1 MTTSSPQ
8 KPERILLTGPTGFI
22 GKRLLYV
29 LDARGFQVR
38 CLVRPGETLDLSVP
52 LNHPWKSC
60 MRTCWNRTPCRRL
73 WMAWMLPTTWC
84 IPWAAAA
91 SARPWRLKKKTE
103 KAAKNF
109 REAAEQAGL
118 RRIIYLGGLGDET
131 DRLSHHLVL
140 AAMKWPAFFNLEK

>member
-52 LNHPWKSC
+52 LNHPG
-60 MRTCWNRTPCRRL
+60 NRVCGLAGTGH
-73 WMAWMLPTTWC
+73 LPSALDSMD
-84 IPWAAAA
+84 AAYYLVHSMGGRNIRQTLAFEE
-91 SARPWRLKKKTE
+91 KTE
-103 KAAKNF
+103 KPRKISGS
-109 REAAEQAGL
+109 R
-118 RRIIYLGGLGDET
+118 
-131 DRLSHHLVL
+131 
-140 AAMKWPAFFNLEK
+140 